1 MSVNLIA
8 GEVDGDYF
16 FLIVPEKLK
25 RMKMFLLFSHRKAK
39 KESKD
44 LVFLQKVT
52 FLSVEVIFLL
62 KKT

>member
-25 RMKMFLLFSHRKAK
+25 RMKICLLFSHSKAK